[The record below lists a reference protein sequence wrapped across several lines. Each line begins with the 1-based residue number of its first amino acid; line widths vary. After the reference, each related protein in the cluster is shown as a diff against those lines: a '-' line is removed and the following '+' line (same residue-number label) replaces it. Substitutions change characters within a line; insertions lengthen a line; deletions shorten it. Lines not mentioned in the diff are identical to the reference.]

1 MHGDTG
7 LCFTRTERIK
17 RMTGD
22 HPNHM
27 ATLHT
32 RKRHGTEYAFQLRCS
47 RSRRYFNA
55 TSDYYDDTMLSCCAG
70 SSSLLVVVV
79 CRILR
84 AWWSLLWFDTFAGRE
99 DSGIDHAQRPTRGTI
114 CQNHMKTRSVLNFG
128 GAT

>member
-1 MHGDTG
+1 MLNATSVHGDTG

-84 AWWSLLWFDTFAGRE
+84 AWWIRVCSGSIRLRAERIQALIMHNGRPVE
-99 DSGIDHAQRPTRGTI
+99 RYARIT
-114 CQNHMKTRSVLNFG
+114 
-128 GAT
+128 